1 MLALTIANLK
11 MLGRNRQTVFWALFF
26 PLILVVVFGLF
37 DFTSASSSDI
47 AIIDQANSPASRQ
60 LVEALGEI
68 DILNLK
74 PSPVDTN
81 SGRRLVADGDLDYLV
96 VVPQGFASRN
106 DPLPAPALAAPAK
119 EIAPV
124 SLVLSTSDEE
134 RNQLLLGILRGIADE
149 AVLGTPEVE
158 KPVTLVVDRVS
169 TRVVPYFDL
178 VLFGLVGMGIMT
190 HAIISIAARISNY
203 RNLSILKR
211 MLATPLPIW
220 KFFAAEVTAQLVL
233 ALLQAAVILAVG
245 VFVFRAQV
253 NGNILH
259 LLPPVILGG
268 LVFLNIGFIV
278 SAYAN
283 SPTSASGMGNAIS
296 FPMMFF
302 AGTFFSTSSL
312 PWLLPYLA
320 DALPLA
326 PMLTALRDI
335 GIHGATIW
343 EVWPEMAILA
353 GWVAATSLV
362 AIKVFRFS

>member
-1 MLALTIANLK
+1 MLPLTIANLK

-47 AIIDQANSPASRQ
+47 AVIDQADSAASQQLVSALGDIEILSLNASPA
-60 LVEALGEI
+60 
-68 DILNLK
+68 DM
-74 PSPVDTN
+74 D
-81 SGRRLVADGDLDYLV
+81 SGRRMITDGDLDYLI
-96 VVPQGFASRN
+96 VVPQGFA
-106 DPLPAPALAAPAK
+106 APGNS
-119 EIAPV
+119 PV
-124 SLVLSTSDEE
+124 GQTEGMTPVTLVLSTSDEE
-134 RNQLLLGILRGIADE
+134 RNQFLLEILSDLADE
-149 AVLGTPEVE
+149 AILGSPEVDRPE
-158 KPVTLVVDRVS
+158 TLVAERIAI
-169 TRVVPYFDL
+169 RKVPYFDL

-233 ALLQAAVILAVG
+233 ALVQAAVILAVG
-245 VFVFRAQV
+245 VFVFRAQL

-259 LLPPVILGG
+259 LLPPLILGG

-312 PWLLPYLA
+312 PWIFPYLA

-326 PMLTALRDI
+326 PMLTSLREI

-343 EVWPEMAILA
+343 EVWPEMAALA

>member
-1 MLALTIANLK
+1 MLPLTIANLK

-37 DFTSASSSDI
+37 DFTSASLSDI
-47 AIIDQANSPASRQ
+47 AVIDQANSPASQQ
-60 LVEALGEI
+60 LVSALGDIEI
-68 DILNLK
+68 LSLN
-74 PSPVDTN
+74 PSPADTD
-81 SGRRLVADGDLDYLV
+81 SGRRMIADGDLDYLI
-96 VVPQGFASRN
+96 VVPQGFAAPGDAPL
-106 DPLPAPALAAPAK
+106 DPT
-119 EIAPV
+119 EHMAPV
-124 SLVLSTSDEE
+124 TLVLSTSDEE
-134 RNQLLLGILRGIADE
+134 RNQLLLGILSEIADE
-149 AVLGTPEVE
+149 AVLGIPVVE
-158 KPVTLVVDRVS
+158 KPETLVTERIT
-169 TRVVPYFDL
+169 TRQVPYFDL

-245 VFVFRAQV
+245 VFVFRAQL

-259 LLPPVILGG
+259 LLPPLILGG

-283 SPTSASGMGNAIS
+283 SPTSASGMGNAIA

-312 PWLLPYLA
+312 PWLFPYLA

-326 PMLTALRDI
+326 PMLTALREI

-343 EVWPEMAILA
+343 EVWPEMAALA